1 MLIAQRI
8 ARQIIS
14 HYQPEDG
21 SCPNINYSALASH
34 LKADSIDFNESIA
47 DKLGLEYHQA
57 QHCGYDAP
65 ISGDLPVVFYY
76 DDRSILIVAQGNIT
90 VATRC

>member
-14 HYQPEDG
+14 HYQSEDG

-34 LKADSIDFNESIA
+34 LKAGFIDSNESIA

-76 DDRSILIVAQGNIT
+76 DDRSILIVAHGNLT